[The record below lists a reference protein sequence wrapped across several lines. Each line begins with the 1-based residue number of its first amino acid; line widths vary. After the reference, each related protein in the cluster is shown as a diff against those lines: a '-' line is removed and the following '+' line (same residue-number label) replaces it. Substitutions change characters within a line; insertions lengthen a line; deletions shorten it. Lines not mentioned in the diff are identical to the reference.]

1 MFNLLLVDDE
11 TPILEGLYNN
21 IPWEE
26 CGFANVYKADEA
38 KMALA
43 LMAQYRIDVVVTDI
57 SMPGM
62 DGLELCDRIRKSW
75 PLCRIILLTGYRD
88 FDFARR
94 AVDLGV
100 YQYLVKPV
108 RYEDLQSVVAGALA
122 ELQENLKQR
131 RLLERARDRLHE
143 MGDLLRERFL
153 NSWLLQGSISPET
166 DGAEMREAGVDV
178 SPEMSG
184 FAILLRWSCEEPTT
198 PVVQLGVQELVE
210 QMMTGSERLY
220 FLQMQKNE
228 LLAVFLCGDRDSAE
242 RFFVQCCNR
251 LDVLQVSVQKSMNR
265 QLSAF
270 VSRIGGAGEMR
281 DVCAMLLRAI
291 RRRSVEPGSIL
302 MLGDEDSE
310 LDLLSD
316 ARLWEAVEALDMKR
330 LKDWL
335 DDCMARAGQSRNDGK
350 WRQLTVTAM
359 LAAVSSDAIQRG
371 VVYREMQ
378 SVCMSLMSLS
388 LMTMDADAAEKV
400 CLRAAE
406 QYIACVRERQNR
418 QRTQLAESVRQ
429 LILDQMESGV
439 TVNAIAEQMHYS
451 SSYLSHLVKEE
462 TGMTLEE
469 LLISLRM
476 ERACRLLSGGMRV
489 QEVAMRVGY
498 DNLAYFSRLFKQK
511 IGMSPRQYANQM

>member
-11 TPILEGLYNN
+11 TPILEGLFNN

-38 KMALA
+38 KAALA
-43 LMAQYRIDVVVTDI
+43 LMTQYRIDVVVTDI

-62 DGLELCDRIRKSW
+62 DGLELCDRIRQSW

-88 FDFARR
+88 FDYARR

-108 RYEDLQSVVAGALA
+108 RYEDLQAVVAGALE

-131 RLLERARDRLHE
+131 KLLERARNRLHE
-143 MGDLLRERFL
+143 MGNLLRERFL
-153 NSWLLQGSISPET
+153 YSWLIQGSISPLTE
-166 DGAEMREAGVDV
+166 GAEMREAGVDIL
-178 SPEMSG
+178 PDMHG
-184 FAILLRWSCEEPTT
+184 FAILLKWTCAEATS
-198 PVVQLGVQELVE
+198 PVMQLGVQELVE
-210 QMMTGSERLY
+210 QMMIGSKRMY

-228 LLAVFLCGDRDSAE
+228 LLAVFMCGDRSSADV
-242 RFFVQCCNR
+242 FFAQCCNR
-251 LDVLQVSVQKSMNR
+251 LDVLQVSVQKSMNC

-270 VSRIGGAGEMR
+270 VSRVGAAGEMH
-281 DVCAMLLRAI
+281 DVCTMLLRAI
-291 RRRSVEPGSIL
+291 RRRTVEPGSIL
-302 MLGDEDSE
+302 MLGNEDSE

-316 ARLWEAVEALDMKR
+316 ARLWEAVEALDMKQ

-335 DDCMARAGQSRNDGK
+335 EDCMAKAGQSRNDGK
-350 WRQLTVTAM
+350 WRQLTVTAL
-359 LAAVSSDAIQRG
+359 LAAIFSDAIQRG
-371 VVYREMQ
+371 VIYREMQ
-378 SVCMSLMSLS
+378 SVCMSLMSPS
-388 LMTMDADAAEKV
+388 LMTIDADAAQKV

-406 QYIACVRERQNR
+406 QYISCVRERQNC
-418 QRTQLAESVRQ
+418 QRTQLAEAVKQ
-429 LILDQMESGV
+429 LILDQMENGI

-489 QEVAMRVGY
+489 QEVAMHVGY